1 MDKIAAKTVVNTIIV
16 VASLMMLSNAGLWGS
31 ILAALVLGVIAY
43 VVGDMLILPA
53 TSNIVATLADAVLA
67 YVVLWAASAMAG
79 WTMSYMDLL
88 VPVVLLGVA
97 EYIFHIWLMRDGIP
111 GRMSR
116 TDMNGRA

>member
-1 MDKIAAKTVVNTIIV
+1 MDKIAAKVVVNTIIV
-16 VASLMMLSNAGLWGS
+16 VASLMMLSNAGLWSS

-88 VPVVLLGVA
+88 VPVVILGAV
-97 EYIFHIWLMRDGIP
+97 EYIFHIWLLRDGIP

-116 TDMNGRA
+116 TDMEGRA